1 MNLTI
6 RFFAQFREKFGAM
19 RELTVPEGARLM
31 EVLHEIAARTPDG
44 EAALFAPDGG
54 LRDYVIVMQGPERV
68 ERDRAATLEL
78 RDGET
83 IAVFPPV
90 AGG

>member
-1 MNLTI
+1 MNVII
-6 RFFAQFREKFGAM
+6 RFFAQFREKFGAVH
-19 RELTVPEGARLM
+19 ELTVPEGARLV
-31 EVLHEIAARTPDG
+31 EVLHEIAGRTPDG
-44 EAALFAPDGG
+44 GEALFGPGG
-54 LRDYVIVMQGPERV
+54 QLRDYVIVMQGPERV
-68 ERDRAATLEL
+68 ERDRAMNLVL

>member
-1 MNLTI
+1 MNVTI
-6 RFFAQFREKFGAM
+6 RFFAQFRETFGAVH
-19 RELTVPEGARLM
+19 ELTVPEGARLV
-31 EVLHEIAARTPDG
+31 EVLHGIAGPIPDG
-44 EAALFAPDGG
+44 KEALFGPDGQ
-54 LRDYVIVMQGPERV
+54 LREYVIVMQGPERI
-68 ERDRAATLEL
+68 ERDRAANLGL